1 MTTYRCF
8 LVSGERI
15 QSVQILECADDAEV
29 GVKAAALLESKPEH
43 QGAEIWQAGRF
54 VTRIPRRPSEPQ

>member
-8 LVSGERI
+8 LVSGQRI
-15 QSVQILECADDAEV
+15 RSVEIFDCADDAEV
-29 GVKAAALLESKPEH
+29 RLKATAVLRSKPDH

-54 VTRIPRRPSEPQ
+54 VARIPSIPPDSH